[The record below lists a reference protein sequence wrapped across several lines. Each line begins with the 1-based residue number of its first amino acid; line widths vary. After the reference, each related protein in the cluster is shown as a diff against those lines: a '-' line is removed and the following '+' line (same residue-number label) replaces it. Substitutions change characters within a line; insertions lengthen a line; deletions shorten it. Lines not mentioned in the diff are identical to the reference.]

1 MSASRGTMAGPAR
14 ARLLARRLALALLAV
29 VSGATG
35 VVVSAPARTDAEA
48 RTMVAVYGQMSPIG
62 TLFAL
67 TPAGRLG
74 SHFCTG
80 SVVDSPSG
88 DLVLTAAHCVQ
99 GHPASQMAF
108 IPDYNAGRWPDG
120 VWLVTRVIVDRNW
133 MLSQDPDDDFAFLTV
148 TRPGSRVGLQSLT
161 GGEGV
166 AVDVPAGQR
175 VEVAGYPDGAR
186 ELISCQNTASQFTAS
201 QYQFRCTGFSDGTSG
216 SPLLADIGP
225 DYGLDT
231 VIGVIGGYEQGG
243 ITSSVS
249 YAARFSG
256 QLGAL
261 YQDALQEEAL
271 SQRAPAAGR
280 G

>member
-1 MSASRGTMAGPAR
+1 MAGPAR
-14 ARLLARRLALALLAV
+14 ARLLAQRLALGVLAV
-29 VSGATG
+29 VAGLAG
-35 VVVSAPARTDAEA
+35 VIASAPARTDAEA

-62 TLFAL
+62 ALFAV
-67 TPAGRLG
+67 TPAGQLG

-80 SVVDSPSG
+80 SVVNSPSG

-120 VWLVTRVIVDRNW
+120 VWRVTRVIVDRNW
-133 MLSQDPDDDFAFLTV
+133 MSSQDPDDDFAFLTV
-148 TRPGSRVGLQSLT
+148 TGPGSRVSLQSLT

-175 VEVAGYPDGAR
+175 VEVAGYPDGAGG
-186 ELISCQNTASQFTAS
+186 LISCQNTAGQFTAT
-201 QYQFRCTGFSDGTSG
+201 QYQFTCTGFSDGTSG

-243 ITSSVS
+243 STSSVS
-249 YAARFSG
+249 YAARFGG

-261 YQDALQEEAL
+261 YQEALQQEAL
-271 SQRAPAAGR
+271 SQRAMAASR
-280 G
+280 R

>member
-1 MSASRGTMAGPAR
+1 MAGPGR
-14 ARLLARRLALALLAV
+14 ALLLARRLALGVLAV
-29 VSGATG
+29 ATGLTG

-62 TLFAL
+62 ALFAM
-67 TPAGRLG
+67 TPAGQLG

-80 SVVDSPSG
+80 SVVDSPAG
-88 DLVLTAAHCVQ
+88 NLVLTAAHCLE

-108 IPDYNAGRWPDG
+108 IPDYYSGRWPDG
-120 VWLVTRVIVDRNW
+120 VWRVTRVIVDSSW
-133 MLSQDPDDDFAFLTV
+133 MKSQDPDDDYAFLTV
-148 TRPGSRVGLQSLT
+148 TRPGSRVSLQSLT
-161 GGEGV
+161 GGEAV

-175 VEVAGYPDGAR
+175 VEVAGYPDGAGD
-186 ELISCQNTASQFTAS
+186 LISCQNTAGQFSAT
-201 QYQFRCTGFSDGTSG
+201 QYQFPCTGFTDGTSG

-249 YAARFSG
+249 YAARFGG

-261 YQDALQEEAL
+261 YQEAL
-271 SQRAPAAGR
+271 RDR
-280 G
+280 

>member
-1 MSASRGTMAGPAR
+1 MSASRRARGPGR
-14 ARLLARRLALALLAV
+14 ARLLAQRLALAVLAV
-29 VSGATG
+29 VAAVTG
-35 VVVSAPARTDAEA
+35 VLVSAPARTDAEA

-62 TLFAL
+62 ALFAV
-67 TPAGRLG
+67 TPTGRLG

-80 SVVDSPSG
+80 SVVDSASG

-108 IPDYNAGRWPDG
+108 IPDYYAGRWPDG
-120 VWLVTRVIVDRNW
+120 VWRVTRVIVDSNW
-133 MLSQDPDDDFAFLTV
+133 MKSQDPDDDFAFLTV
-148 TRPGSRVGLQSLT
+148 TRPGSRVSLQSLT
-161 GGEGV
+161 GSEGV

-175 VEVAGYPDGAR
+175 VEVAGYPDGAGD
-186 ELISCQNTASQFTAS
+186 LISCQNTAGQFTAT
-201 QYQFRCTGFSDGTSG
+201 QYQFACTGFSDGTSG

-243 ITSSVS
+243 TTSSVS
-249 YAARFSG
+249 YAARFGG

-261 YQDALQEEAL
+261 YQEALQAEAL
-271 SQRAPAAGR
+271 SRRAMAAGR
-280 G
+280 R